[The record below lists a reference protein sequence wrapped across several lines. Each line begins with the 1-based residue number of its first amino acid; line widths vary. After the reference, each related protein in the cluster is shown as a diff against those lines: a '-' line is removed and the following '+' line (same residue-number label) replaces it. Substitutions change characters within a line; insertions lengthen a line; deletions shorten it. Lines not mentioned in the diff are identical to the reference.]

1 MATSPG
7 QSQRLATKRGEV
19 WLRSGAAPGELAA
32 WGMDPGIGLFPS
44 YRSLLTSRQ
53 SLTEAAAEPG
63 AHICLALAGG
73 ERIVGFCLQRPPR
86 PGERWAELR
95 PPVMQEVMGE
105 VARGWR
111 GLGLIEALLSLVVL
125 RPANDERILYIMG
138 YSWHWDLDHSR
149 KSLQQYRDTI
159 IHLLTPLGF
168 RQFPTNE
175 PNICLRSENLF
186 MARIGAQV
194 PRRVIKAFHN
204 LLFGMEPD

>member
-1 MATSPG
+1 MADPD

-19 WLRSGAAPGELAA
+19 RLRCGVAPAQLAA
-32 WGMDPGIGLFPS
+32 WQLDPGIGVFPS
-44 YRSLLTSRQ
+44 YRSLLTSQQ
-53 SLTEAAAEPG
+53 SLREAAAEAA
-63 AHICLALAGG
+63 AHLCLALAED

-95 PPVMQEVMGE
+95 PPLMQEVMGE

-111 GLGLIEALLSLVVL
+111 GLGLIEALLAKVVL
-125 RPANDERILYIMG
+125 RPANEERILYIMG

-159 IHLLTPLGF
+159 IHLLAPLGF

-186 MARIGAQV
+186 MARVGSQV
-194 PRRVIKAFHN
+194 PRRTIKAFHN